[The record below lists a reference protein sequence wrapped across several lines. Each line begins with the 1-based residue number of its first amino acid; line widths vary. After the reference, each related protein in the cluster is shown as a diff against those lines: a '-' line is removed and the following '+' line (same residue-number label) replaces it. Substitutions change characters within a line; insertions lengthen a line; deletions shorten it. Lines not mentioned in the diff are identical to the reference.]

1 MGTNMGTI
9 TTPVGSDASVSD
21 DTAVETEVDAAAVVA
36 EGILDAVGD
45 VVLDSVGDVVL
56 DTVGDVVLDSVG
68 DVVLDT
74 VGDVV
79 LAMVPEV
86 VLGTS
91 PWWRRRCVGM
101 DQSALGVGVHAG
113 LMDGVGPLVP
123 SLNHHDP

>member
-21 DTAVETEVDAAAVVA
+21 DTAVESEVDVAAVVA

-56 DTVGDVVLDSVG
+56 DTVG